1 MFSVKNKSRHFVFGF
16 LLAIGLQIFSLFRN
30 YPEDPKCGKLV
41 EPFGGLSVLINC
53 DSAVFMKDADS
64 PTRLLDGTS
73 DYQDRPAHA
82 FLISTILKLY
92 RFLNLPDK
100 EFNVTGLSGSQ
111 YSYSAISY
119 ILFVGFNLLVLTL
132 AIYLITSMFT
142 RIEFRQTPSSKNLT
156 LVTLLA
162 VGILSANEL
171 TKTFFW
177 TPHSQMFNLLLP
189 AAACYLIS
197 TVKSFNLKSFL
208 LANLSIL
215 VTLFFYPAFAILMV
229 ILLFAPVLNYIKRAC
244 ISGVFILPYLL
255 YPIALNLFGGEYR
268 NTAILKFR
276 QFVWVLDAI
285 KDGQLIQNMTQNGKT
300 FLLTFPIVPS
310 AIVAILFLVFGL
322 INNEIGLEHSKRL
335 IMSPMTLFIATYIT
349 YLYFMGFYSRR
360 LTLGFILFAGL
371 SLLRFYFER
380 HQVIKI
386 PVFPYIVAGTW
397 LITIGSWFLT
407 LGPLV

>member
-1 MFSVKNKSRHFVFGF
+1 MFSVKNKARHFVFGF

-30 YPEDPKCGKLV
+30 YPENPKCGKLV

-64 PTRLLDGTS
+64 PTRLFDGTS

-132 AIYLITSMFT
+132 AIYLITSMFN
-142 RIEFRQTPSSKNLT
+142 RIKLRETASSKNLT

-229 ILLFAPVLNYIKRAC
+229 ILLFAPVLNYIKRAF

-255 YPIALNLFGGEYR
+255 YPIVLNLFGGEYR

-276 QFVWVLDAI
+276 QFVWVLDAM
-285 KDGQLIQNMTQNGKT
+285 KDGDLLQNMIQNWKT
-300 FLLTFPIVPS
+300 FLLTFPIIPS
-310 AIVAILFLVFGL
+310 IIVAILLFVLKL
-322 INNEIGLEHSKRL
+322 INKKISFENLKQSIL
-335 IMSPMTLFIATYIT
+335 SPATIFIATYIT

-360 LTLGFILFAGL
+360 LTLGFILFLELLLIVHIVRKLPLKWERFTPWIVVIAGIL
-371 SLLRFYFER
+371 ILAS
-380 HQVIKI
+380 
-386 PVFPYIVAGTW
+386 W
-397 LITIGSWFLT
+397 LFTS
-407 LGPLV
+407 GPLV